1 MFLYL
6 FMRKGKIKMYII
18 QEQGKI
24 ILADDDLQ
32 KLENT
37 LKFMP
42 QYDKRNIEE
51 VSEVSIVNAYDGQ
64 MYLSGYE
71 PKEPEEEM
79 AQRKRADRD
88 RLLQDSDIRMLPDF
102 PISAEEKELWLL
114 YRQYLRDIT
123 KDPAFPNVDVLNFA
137 NWLGQIHSKEPVL
150 KA

>member
-1 MFLYL
+1 MF
-6 FMRKGKIKMYII
+6 II

-24 ILADDDLQ
+24 ILADEDLQ
-32 KLENT
+32 RLEDT

-51 VSEVSIVNAYDGQ
+51 VLEASIVKAYDGNL
-64 MYLSGYE
+64 YLSGYE
-71 PKEPEEEM
+71 PQEPEEEM
-79 AQRKRADRD
+79 AERKRADRD

-150 KA
+150 GE

>member
-1 MFLYL
+1 
-6 FMRKGKIKMYII
+6 MYII

-24 ILADDDLQ
+24 ILADEDLQ
-32 KLENT
+32 RLEDT

-51 VSEVSIVNAYDGQ
+51 VLEASIVKAYDGNL
-64 MYLSGYE
+64 YLSGYE
-71 PKEPEEEM
+71 PQEPEEEM
-79 AQRKRADRD
+79 AERKRADRD

-102 PISAEEKELWLL
+102 PISSEEKELWLL

-137 NWLGQIHSKEPVL
+137 NWLGQIHSKEPILGVE
-150 KA
+150 

>member
-1 MFLYL
+1 
-6 FMRKGKIKMYII
+6 MYII

-51 VSEVSIVNAYDGQ
+51 VSEASIVNAYDGQ

-150 KA
+150 GA

>member
-1 MFLYL
+1 
-6 FMRKGKIKMYII
+6 MYII

-32 KLENT
+32 RLEDT

-51 VSEVSIVNAYDGQ
+51 VSEASIVNAYDGQ

-88 RLLQDSDIRMLPDF
+88 RLLNDSDKRMLPDF

-114 YRQYLRDIT
+114 YREYLRNIT
-123 KDPAFPNVDVLNFA
+123 KEPEFPHVDVLSFE

-150 KA
+150 GA

>member
-1 MFLYL
+1 
-6 FMRKGKIKMYII
+6 MYII

-24 ILADDDLQ
+24 ILADEDLQ
-32 KLENT
+32 RLEDT

-51 VSEVSIVNAYDGQ
+51 VLEASIVKAYDGNL
-64 MYLSGYE
+64 YLSGYE

-79 AQRKRADRD
+79 AERKRADRD
-88 RLLQDSDIRMLPDF
+88 RLLNDSDKRMLPDF

-150 KA
+150 GA

>member
-1 MFLYL
+1 
-6 FMRKGKIKMYII
+6 MYII

-24 ILADDDLQ
+24 VLADEDLQ
-32 KLENT
+32 RLEDT

-51 VSEVSIVNAYDGQ
+51 VLEASIVKAYDGNL
-64 MYLSGYE
+64 YLSGYE
-71 PKEPEEEM
+71 PQEPEEEM

-88 RLLQDSDIRMLPDF
+88 RLLNDSDKRMLPDF

-114 YRQYLRDIT
+114 YREYLRNIT

-150 KA
+150 GA